1 MDISLNWLKDYCDI
15 SLTPEELESGLTAL
29 GLECTFETQTLS
41 FTNIVLGRVLE
52 CEQHPQSDH
61 LSVCLVDIGDNENY
75 QIVCGAPNVKEHILV
90 PVAKVGATL
99 NSGDFKIKK
108 SKLRGVVS
116 HGMICS
122 GKELNL
128 NDDHEGILILES
140 EEPLGTPIERIINF
154 GQDTIFQMDI
164 TPNRGDCFSHLGIAR
179 EVGIL
184 ENQKIAK
191 ENAKI
196 SENHNSIDDFIKINI
211 DASTGCPRYAARV
224 ITGVKIGPSPDW
236 LVKRLES
243 IGQKSINN
251 VVDAANFALMDLG
264 HPMHTFDLD
273 LLAEKEINVR
283 FAKKNEKITTLDEI
297 ERTLT
302 TDHLLICDGKTPVAL
317 AGIMG
322 DLKSGISEKTTSI
335 LIESAYFTPTI
346 IRKGA
351 KLLDLSTE
359 ASKRF
364 ERDTDMDNIIP
375 ALNHLAALIIEVAG
389 GEIVNGIIDI
399 YTEMPGARS
408 VSFRIE
414 KCNRLLGLDLDHAD
428 IDKIFKMLAFDYT
441 SENGQYLCNIPSY
454 RNDVDR
460 EVDIIE
466 EVARIYGYDNIPE
479 SHGFT
484 GSFKTFIK
492 DSHSLDKKIRQHLA
506 SSGFNEHVSN
516 SLVTEKQ
523 LLHFSQTPG
532 VSIKNPISSEMAF
545 LRNSLIPGVI
555 NAISHSEKRQQKG
568 FKLFEIGAVHQANKL
583 IDRLSEE
590 EFHLCLGWHISPE
603 PHWRKQSDQD
613 IFRIVGEV
621 QSILKHVNCQNANFK
636 PTKITGLKNSFKI
649 SVGKT
654 DLGVL
659 GELSS
664 EIKKI
669 YDVLG
674 QVFIFQCSIELM
686 YEIASSSSKSYLP
699 PSSFPAINRDIALL
713 VNKQINASDL
723 QNLIKR
729 VGGKLLTDVKL
740 FDYYDD
746 ESLGGGN
753 KSLAYGLTFQSVD
766 KNLKNK
772 TVDQLIQKILYQ
784 LENQFNAIQR

>member
-364 ERDTDMDNIIP
+364 ERDSCP
-375 ALNHLAALIIEVAG
+375 Q
-389 GEIVNGIIDI
+389 
-399 YTEMPGARS
+399 S
-408 VSFRIE
+408 S
-414 KCNRLLGLDLDHAD
+414 C
-428 IDKIFKMLAFDYT
+428 
-441 SENGQYLCNIPSY
+441 CSY
-454 RNDVDR
+454 
-460 EVDIIE
+460 
-466 EVARIYGYDNIPE
+466 Y
-479 SHGFT
+479 
-484 GSFKTFIK
+484 
-492 DSHSLDKKIRQHLA
+492 
-506 SSGFNEHVSN
+506 
-516 SLVTEKQ
+516 
-523 LLHFSQTPG
+523 
-532 VSIKNPISSEMAF
+532 
-545 LRNSLIPGVI
+545 
-555 NAISHSEKRQQKG
+555 
-568 FKLFEIGAVHQANKL
+568 
-583 IDRLSEE
+583 
-590 EFHLCLGWHISPE
+590 
-603 PHWRKQSDQD
+603 
-613 IFRIVGEV
+613 
-621 QSILKHVNCQNANFK
+621 
-636 PTKITGLKNSFKI
+636 
-649 SVGKT
+649 
-654 DLGVL
+654 
-659 GELSS
+659 
-664 EIKKI
+664 
-669 YDVLG
+669 
-674 QVFIFQCSIELM
+674 
-686 YEIASSSSKSYLP
+686 
-699 PSSFPAINRDIALL
+699 
-713 VNKQINASDL
+713 
-723 QNLIKR
+723 
-729 VGGKLLTDVKL
+729 
-740 FDYYDD
+740 
-746 ESLGGGN
+746 
-753 KSLAYGLTFQSVD
+753 
-766 KNLKNK
+766 
-772 TVDQLIQKILYQ
+772 
-784 LENQFNAIQR
+784 